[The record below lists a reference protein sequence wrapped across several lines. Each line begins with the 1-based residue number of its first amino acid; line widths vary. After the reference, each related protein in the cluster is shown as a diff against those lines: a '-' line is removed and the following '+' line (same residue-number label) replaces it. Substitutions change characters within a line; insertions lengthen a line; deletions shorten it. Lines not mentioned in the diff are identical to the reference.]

1 MTADWRERAGPS
13 TRFPSERLPEPSLS
27 LEDDAWFATEEERS
41 PESLAPLEG
50 QRDDSLS
57 LYLREVRQYSL
68 LSREEERRLAE
79 LKRLGQSEQSKPA
92 DLRSAEIIARGDMA
106 ARTLVEAN
114 LRLVVSIA
122 LTSHPQKLSLL
133 DLIQEGNLGLVRAV
147 QKYDERKGYRLSSYA
162 IWWIR
167 QAVAH
172 AMAQNDRTIRLPL
185 HVHAGLRQLARA
197 SARLVQENG
206 REPTAQELAHALAMR
221 VTKVEQLLALAD
233 AVSLDAPVAEE
244 QGAASLGDLL
254 PDPRTNTAEEATR
267 KVMHACLKE
276 QIRLL
281 FQQLTS
287 REQAVLALRFG
298 LCGERARSL
307 KEVSETLHLS
317 RARVH
322 QLERKALQ
330 RLRRCPPLLAIQE
343 EPGEMRGIE

>member
-13 TRFPSERLPEPSLS
+13 TRFPSERFPESSLS
-27 LEDDAWFATEEERS
+27 LEDDAWFATEEEHS
-41 PESLAPLEG
+41 PGSPFPLEG

-57 LYLREVRQYSL
+57 LYLREVCQYSL

-79 LKRLGQSEQSKPA
+79 LKRLGQREQSKPA
-92 DLRSAEIIARGDMA
+92 DLRSAEIIARGEMA

-122 LTSHPQKLSLL
+122 LTYHPQKLSLL
-133 DLIQEGNLGLVRAV
+133 DLMQEGNLGLMRAV

-185 HVHAGLRQLARA
+185 HVQTDLRRLAHAR
-197 SARLVQENG
+197 ARLVQENG

-221 VTKVEQLLALAD
+221 VTKVEELLALAD
-233 AVSLDAPVAEE
+233 AVSLDAPVSGE
-244 QGAASLGDLL
+244 QDAASLGDLL
-254 PDPRTNTAEEATR
+254 FDPRMNTAEEATR
-267 KVMHACLKE
+267 QVMHAWLNE
-276 QIRLL
+276 QARQL
-281 FQQLTS
+281 FQQLTP
-287 REQAVLALRFG
+287 REQAILALRFG
-298 LCGERARSL
+298 LCGGRARSL

-330 RLRRCPPLLAIQE
+330 RLRQCPPLLAIQE
-343 EPGEMRGIE
+343 ELVERRGMG